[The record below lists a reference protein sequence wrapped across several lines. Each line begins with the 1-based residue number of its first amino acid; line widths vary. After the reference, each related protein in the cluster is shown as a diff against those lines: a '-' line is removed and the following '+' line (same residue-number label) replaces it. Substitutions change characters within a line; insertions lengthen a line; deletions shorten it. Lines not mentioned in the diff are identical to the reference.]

1 MSYYI
6 IGIIIF
12 FIIFKSIIKN
22 TKRKNKTNLNKKIN
36 YDFKIEEDFKI
47 QEKEDIKV
55 ELFNN
60 KEEKKQ
66 ESKESRKEWYQEYLK
81 SNHWKETREKA
92 LKRSGYKCQVCGY
105 DKNLQVHHNTY
116 KNIGHEDPTDLVVLC
131 WKCHKTFHGK

>member
-12 FIIFKSIIKN
+12 FIIFKSIIKSN
-22 TKRKNKTNLNKKIN
+22 KRKNKTNLNKKIN
-36 YDFKIEEDFKI
+36 YDFKTE
-47 QEKEDIKV
+47 EKEDIKV

-81 SNHWKETREKA
+81 SEHWKETREKA

-105 DKNLQVHHNTY
+105 NKNLQVHHNTY